1 MAAAPGV
8 CLATVFTY
16 AVRELQKPCRKIL
29 RWLPG
34 HLVSSGPP
42 CSLWEGWQTRRGG
55 ERRAFCFPYD
65 EGADRSPL
73 RQQMVRTAVFWN
85 GGPQGKGRT
94 RHWNSVGVTCVI
106 GALIFKM
113 VIYCCC
119 SSKDNSVEDHH
130 RDVKLFPF
138 LGRSHYFINHYFSF
152 QKFPLCLGLTGG
164 LKKRL
169 LHKSPFSESLQISCK
184 IACVVGSYFFP
195 LQYCF

>member
-1 MAAAPGV
+1 MSGNSLHVRGPRVTEAVPKNPSSAARAPG
-8 CLATVFTY
+8 
-16 AVRELQKPCRKIL
+16 ELWASLQPL
-29 RWLPG
+29 RRMAD
-34 HLVSSGPP
+34 
-42 CSLWEGWQTRRGG
+42 EERG
-55 ERRAFCFPYD
+55 ERGEPFVSLTTKVQIAAHYV
-65 EGADRSPL
+65 S
-73 RQQMVRTAVFWN
+73 QMVWTAVFWN

-94 RHWNSVGVTCVI
+94 RHWNSIGVTCVI

-130 RDVKLFPF
+130 WDVKLFPF

-164 LKKRL
+164 LKNRL
-169 LHKSPFSESLQISCK
+169 LHKSLFSESLQISCK
-184 IACVVGSYFFP
+184 IACVVGSYFFA